1 MAAAA
6 ATGARSW
13 FGGGGG
19 SSSGGSG
26 SGSGSGS
33 RLGSPASSPQLGGG
47 GGGGKGRPQ
56 PGHTGQGQGAGPG
69 QGQEPGPKPSAT
81 PAAPPGHSFRKV
93 TLTKPTFCHYCTD
106 FIWGLA
112 GFQCEVCNFMS
123 HEKCLKHVKIPCAC
137 IAPSLVRVPV
147 AHCFGPPGHYKKKIC
162 LVCRKSLDFPAFR
175 CEVCELY
182 VHADCIPFACSDC
195 RQCHQDG
202 HQDHDTYHHHW
213 REGNLSSNARCEV
226 CKKTCGSSEV
236 LSGMRCEW
244 CGILAHTACYA
255 VVTPECTFGRLKNMI
270 LPPNCVRLSS
280 RNFSKMH
287 CFRISESIQTEPD
300 DGDDAVDTGPAPG
313 SLKEAQVST
322 DSGKQT
328 LKIFDGNDA
337 VKRNQFR
344 LITIPRIAKTEE
356 VVEAALRAYYI
367 NEDQREFELQTL
379 AQQAVADNASHKN
392 GGQEDASN
400 TSISPMFRESIPE
413 AWIIRAKPKDHEV
426 IKIYPA
432 WLKVG
437 MAYVSIR
444 IDKESTAQ
452 TVMKEVLP
460 LLGRQA
466 ESLQNFRFVEVL
478 MGSKQVQRMTLTDEE
493 LILNRLHDIRKTS
506 IRQMNQTR
514 FYVVENGDATTQVNL
529 FVGGLPTQLS
539 AEEYTHILKEDLAI
553 KTNLVSVT
561 HVYTN
566 QGAVVLDISCF
577 SEAERIYMLIKDTM
591 VQDKQL
597 MGIVMPEV
605 MHTKLPPDCCPV
617 LVFVNPKSGGL
628 KGRDL
633 LCSFRKLLN
642 PHQVFELTNG
652 GPFPGFHMFSQVPCF
667 RVLVCGGDGTVGWVL
682 GALEEIRHKLAC
694 PEPSVAILPLGTGN
708 DLGRVL
714 RWGAG
719 YSGEDPFSI
728 LVSVDEADDV
738 LMDRWTILLDAQDV
752 VENTENGVVDSEPP
766 KIVQMNNYCGIGI
779 DAELSLDFHHAR
791 EEEPGKFTSRFHN
804 KGVYVKVGL
813 QKISHTRNLHKDI
826 RLQVDQHDVELPN
839 IEGLIF
845 INIPSWG
852 SGADLWGSD
861 NDARFEK
868 PRIDDGLLEVVG
880 VTGVVHMGQVQGGL
894 RSGIRIAQG
903 SYFRVTLLK
912 PIPVQVDG
920 EPWIQSPGHMI
931 ISAAG
936 PKVRMLKKSKQ
947 KPKKG
952 TGSIKDAKTES
963 AAGVPEGEI
972 K

>member
-1 MAAAA
+1 MADG
-6 ATGARSW
+6 TRSVR
-13 FGGGGG
+13 G
-19 SSSGGSG
+19 
-26 SGSGSGS
+26 
-33 RLGSPASSPQLGGG
+33 GSPASSPVLGGRGRAAAVAAAG
-47 GGGGKGRPQ
+47 G
-56 PGHTGQGQGAGPG
+56 
-69 QGQEPGPKPSAT
+69 SS
-81 PAAPPGHSFRKV
+81 PPGHGFRRV

-112 GFQCEVCNFMS
+112 GYQCEVCNFMS
-123 HEKCLKHVKIPCAC
+123 HEKCLKNIKVPCSC
-137 IAPSLVRVPV
+137 VAPSLVRVPV
-147 AHCFGPPGHYKKKIC
+147 AHCFGSPGHYKRKFC
-162 LVCRKSLDFPAFR
+162 TVCRKSLESPALR
-175 CEVCELY
+175 CEVCELH
-182 VHADCIPFACSDC
+182 VHTDCILFACSDC

-213 REGNLSSNARCEV
+213 REGNLSSSARCEV

-244 CGILAHTACYA
+244 CGILAHAACYVIVA
-255 VVTPECTFGRLKNMI
+255 PECTFGRLRNMI
-270 LPPNCVRLSS
+270 LPPSCVQLFS
-280 RNFSKMH
+280 RNFSKLH
-287 CFRISESIQTEPD
+287 CFRVTENLQTEPGKSVKVAD
-300 DGDDAVDTGPAPG
+300 G
-313 SLKEAQVST
+313 SLST
-322 DSGKQT
+322 GTSGERPT

-344 LITIPRIAKTEE
+344 LISVPRIAKNEE

-367 NEDQREFELQTL
+367 NDDQQEYELQTFT
-379 AQQAVADNASHKN
+379 QQALLSDDVINRNDAV
-392 GGQEDASN
+392 EDSN
-400 TSISPMFRESIPE
+400 LSSVFRESVPE
-413 AWIIRAKPKDHEV
+413 AWIIRAKPKDEEV
-426 IKIYPA
+426 IRIYPA

-437 MAYVSIR
+437 MAYVSLR
-444 IDKESTAQ
+444 INKDSTTQ
-452 TVMKEVLP
+452 TVIKEVLP
-460 LLGRQA
+460 LLG
-466 ESLQNFRFVEVL
+466 
-478 MGSKQVQRMTLTDEE
+478 KQRMVLDNQE
-493 LILNRLHDIRKTS
+493 LILNRLKDIRKTS

-514 FYVVENGDATTQVNL
+514 FYIAENNKSIVRVNL
-529 FVGGLPTQLS
+529 LVGGLPPQLS
-539 AEEYTHILKEDLAI
+539 REEYTNILKAELAI
-553 KTNLVSVT
+553 KTNVVSVS
-561 HVYTN
+561 HVYQA
-566 QGAVVLDISCF
+566 QGAVVLEISCF
-577 SEAERIYMLIKDTM
+577 SEAERIYMLVKDTT
-591 VQDKQL
+591 VNDKPLNTDTLLASKIPQN
-597 MGIVMPEV
+597 
-605 MHTKLPPDCCPV
+605 CCPI

-633 LCSFRKLLN
+633 LYSFRKLLN

-652 GPFPGFHMFSQVPCF
+652 GPLPGFHTFSKVPSF

-694 PEPSVAILPLGTGN
+694 SEPSVAILPLGTGN

-719 YSGEDPFSI
+719 YSGEDPYSI

-738 LMDRWTILLDAQDV
+738 LMDRWTILLDAD
-752 VENTENGVVDSEPP
+752 EPAEGAENGVAEPEPP
-766 KIVQMNNYCGIGI
+766 KIVQMNNYCGLGI

-791 EEEPGKFTSRFHN
+791 EEEPGKFNSRFHN

-826 RLQVDQHDVELPN
+826 KLQVDQQEVELPS

-861 NDARFEK
+861 SDNRFEK

-880 VTGVVHMGQVQGGL
+880 VTGVVHMGQVQGGF

-920 EPWIQSPGHMI
+920 EPWIQAPGQII

-936 PKVRMLKKSKQ
+936 PKVLAQQRR
-947 KPKKG
+947 
-952 TGSIKDAKTES
+952 
-963 AAGVPEGEI
+963 
-972 K
+972 